1 MRAPTKLLLLA
12 VAVSPALFAFVSG
25 NIWEDFFIT
34 YRCSLNLV
42 HGNGLVYEA
51 GRRVHAFTS
60 PLGVLVPA
68 GISWLLHSDDPLV
81 VLAVFRALA
90 CAALAA
96 AWGLTAGRL
105 LGATAA
111 AIAGALWVL
120 DVKLAAYSTNGME
133 TAFLVLFVLLAWKA
147 LLDGRL
153 DWAGVALGGAMWT
166 RPDGFVF
173 VGAAVVGS
181 WIFPGP
187 TRPPFRSWLRM
198 GVIAG
203 LIYAPWFIWAWIY
216 YGSPVPNTIL
226 AKGSAINA
234 IESLK
239 LLATYPVRYVF
250 GHCSAH
256 DAFLPPY
263 FFFGGWPEQLW
274 WFGKALALG
283 AAAVVFWP
291 GAPRPARVAGTA
303 FVVGGLYLT
312 LTVRAPWYFPM
323 WQIFAYL
330 AVGGGAAA
338 LLERLAHRP
347 LWRGLLATAAVAMI
361 GVQAWLFAAVTAE
374 LRAQQELI
382 EWGLRAPIGR
392 VIAEAARSPK
402 ETVFLESLGYI
413 GFYSGLAMRDTPGLC
428 APEVI
433 ALGKAGIT
441 SMSGIIAALQPD
453 WAVLRAQEYAGMS
466 SAERQRLVAT
476 YELFASYNVRPQ
488 IDQVAW
494 LPGRNFLYSDAQFLV
509 LRKKAI
515 PPPAP

>member
-1 MRAPTKLLLLA
+1 LRKPTKFLLLA
-12 VAVSPALFAFVSG
+12 VALSPALFAFVSG

-51 GRRVHAFTS
+51 GRRVHVFTS

-68 GISWLLHSDDPLV
+68 GISWLLRTDDPLA
-81 VLAVFRALA
+81 VLAVFRAMA

-96 AWGLTAGRL
+96 AWGLTASRL
-105 LGATAA
+105 LGAVAA

-147 LLDGRL
+147 LFDGRL

-173 VGAAVVGS
+173 VGAAVVGC
-181 WIFPGP
+181 WIFPGA
-187 TRPPFRSWLRM
+187 TRPPLRSWLRM

-203 LIYAPWFIWAWIY
+203 LIYVPWFVWAWMY

-226 AKGSAINA
+226 AKGSFLNA
-234 IESLK
+234 AGSLK

-250 GHCSAH
+250 GHCAAH

-263 FFFGGWPEQLW
+263 FFFGGWPDQLW
-274 WFGKALALG
+274 WFGKAMSLATAG
-283 AAAVVFWP
+283 VVFWP
-291 GAPRPARVAGTA
+291 GAPRAARTASAA

-312 LTVRAPWYFPM
+312 LTTRAPWYFPM

-330 AVGGGAAA
+330 AVGGGTAA

-347 LWRGLLATAAVAMI
+347 LWRVASGAAVVAMI

-382 EWGLRAPIGR
+382 EWGVRAPIGR
-392 VIAEAARSPK
+392 AIAKAAHSPK
-402 ETVFLESLGYI
+402 ETVFLEPLGYI

-428 APEVI
+428 APEVT
-433 ALGKAGIT
+433 ALRKTGVV
-441 SMSGIIAALQPD
+441 SMSGIIAALRPD
-453 WAVLRAQEYAGMS
+453 WTVLRTREYAEMS
-466 SAERQRLVAT
+466 SADRQNLASA
-476 YELFASYNVRPQ
+476 YELFASYNARPQ
-488 IDQVAW
+488 IDQVTW
-494 LPGRNFLYSDAQFLV
+494 LPGRNFLYYDAQFLV
-509 LRKKAI
+509 LRKKEI
-515 PPPAP
+515 SPPGP